1 MKVQNWV
8 LGGGGHAKVVIA
20 TMESAGV
27 SISGVFD
34 DDESKIGNHL
44 LNAEILGPTPDK
56 KWWLDE
62 TRKAIIAIGDN
73 SMREKLSSI
82 GAAWVIAQHAAAVVH
97 PSVTIG
103 EGSLICAGAVVQ
115 PDTKIGRHVI
125 ANTSCSIDHD
135 CRIGN
140 FSHIGPGAHL
150 AGGVSVGVRSFV
162 GAGATITPGVSIGD
176 DVIVGAGAVVI
187 NDVASGK
194 TVVGVPAREV
204 DHE

>member
-1 MKVQNWV
+1 MKVQNWI

-20 TMESAGV
+20 TIDSVGGSV
-27 SISGVFD
+27 SGVFD
-34 DDESKIGNHL
+34 DDQQKVGNHL
-44 LNAEILGPTPDK
+44 LNVEIVGPMPDE

-62 TRKAIIAIGDN
+62 PRNAIIAIGDN
-73 SMREKLSSI
+73 GLREKLSSI
-82 GAAWVIAQHAAAVVH
+82 GAAWMIAQHAGAIVH

-103 EGSLICAGAVVQ
+103 EGSLICAGVVVQ

-140 FSHIGPGAHL
+140 FSHVGPGACL
-150 AGGVSVGVRSFV
+150 AGGVSLGVRSFV
-162 GAGATITPGVSIGD
+162 GAGATIIPGVNIGD
-176 DVIVGAGAVVI
+176 DVTIGAGAVVI
-187 NDVASGK
+187 DDVASGK